1 MACIAVPEGWSAS
14 DVGKQTPGTESS
26 RAGAPSPRLLNPGR
40 LSMQFSSFL
49 NSRLSNTL
57 EAQQK
62 GPLNSYE
69 QAASAYYGPMVRS
82 ADGRKTGTF
91 NVFGMPRQSFDS
103 SDLIA

>member
-1 MACIAVPEGWSAS
+1 MGMN
-14 DVGKQTPGTESS
+14 K
-26 RAGAPSPRLLNPGR
+26 SP
-40 LSMQFSSFL
+40 MQFSSFL

-69 QAASAYYGPMVRS
+69 QAASAYYGPMVRT

-103 SDLIA
+103 SDLIT